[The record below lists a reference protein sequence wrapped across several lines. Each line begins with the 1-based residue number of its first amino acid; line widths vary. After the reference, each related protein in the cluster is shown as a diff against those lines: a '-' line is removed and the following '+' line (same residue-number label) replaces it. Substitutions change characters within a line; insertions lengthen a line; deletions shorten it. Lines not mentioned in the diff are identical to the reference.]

1 MIAATTGGASGYAP
15 KYQGIYVLTAGGTQT
30 RLFDYIAPVLPST
43 RVDSLD
49 IDRDGDTDYIYI
61 LDGNL
66 YIKYGHDKTAN
77 KIIDT
82 TMKISDISATDL
94 DPYVPDY
101 FHASISTPRNLS
113 FSFVSPSQ
121 TETEWRAE
129 FYDRYMEW
137 DHVDIGDHI
146 PMTAPKTTIDM
157 FLSTSSALTSTA
169 TLRSTAAKRAL
180 VSVRD
185 TDSFII
191 EGRSI
196 DIYTGALSISLSP

>member
-1 MIAATTGGASGYAP
+1 M
-15 KYQGIYVLTAGGTQT
+15 
-30 RLFDYIAPVLPST
+30 FDYIAPVLPST

-66 YIKYGHDKTAN
+66 YIKYGHSKTAN
-77 KIIDT
+77 KIVDA
-82 TMKISDISATDL
+82 TMKISNISTTDL

-101 FHASISTPRNLS
+101 FHPSISTPRNLS
-113 FSFVSPSQ
+113 FSFVPASQ
-121 TETEWRAE
+121 TETEWRVE

-137 DHVDIGDHI
+137 DHVDMGDHI
-146 PMTAPKTTIDM
+146 PLTAPKTTIDM
-157 FLSTSSALTSTA
+157 FISTPTTLTSIA
-169 TLRSTAAKRAL
+169 TLRSTPAKRAL